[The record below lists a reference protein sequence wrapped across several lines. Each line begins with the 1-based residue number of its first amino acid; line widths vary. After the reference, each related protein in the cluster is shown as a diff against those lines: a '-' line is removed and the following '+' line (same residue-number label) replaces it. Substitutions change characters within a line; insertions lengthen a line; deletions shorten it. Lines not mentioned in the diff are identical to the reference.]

1 MTIKIGAFPGMYRDT
16 FTFTVLCT
24 RVVALVDYVN
34 TKQEPTRSGN
44 QQLSEKIMTL

>member
-1 MTIKIGAFPGMYRDT
+1 MYRDSC
-16 FTFTVLCT
+16 TFTVLCT

-34 TKQEPTRSGN
+34 TKHEHTVSGN